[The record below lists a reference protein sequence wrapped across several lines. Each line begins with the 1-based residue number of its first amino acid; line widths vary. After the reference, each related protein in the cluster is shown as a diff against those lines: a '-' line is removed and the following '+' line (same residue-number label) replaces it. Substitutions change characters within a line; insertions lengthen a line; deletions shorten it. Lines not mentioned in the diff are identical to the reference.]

1 MSKNKCINRSLKPF
15 KDLKSN
21 VSKALGL
28 NDLLITDESLLDV
41 IDMFAIDNNIDQDEV
56 LDNIEELSKYIEDY
70 FGFNTKYTPDSQV
83 KELYEEWYT
92 DNEQYINTPYN
103 ETKESLEFEEI
114 VNVVTEGTA
123 KTIKLSNGQKMT
135 IIPNN
140 DPVAYYNIS
149 PTSVEKTLKN
159 NGLIHSYND
168 ALFVTRKE
176 NKTTQQLKEDIYKE
190 LELYGYSRNS
200 VTFKD
205 KFNSILVEI
214 NEPQRKVD
222 FVDAEVNKSMRS
234 IRDVV
239 EFLSEKIPAIK
250 EKVHYN
256 VTVEEATKVLKK
268 AGKQYH
274 DGINSF
280 VHNGEIYLIQDKF
293 TKDIAIE
300 EVLHIFTESLIADN
314 VALANSL
321 LKESIALFPQ
331 LKEDIE
337 RSYINENVDTK
348 NREMITQ
355 ALSRIFR
362 QEFNEGQRQEAESI
376 LKRFVNW
383 VRQLFGL
390 NPVTGNLIIEL
401 DQLSKDM
408 TLRDLAQLINSSNAE
423 FRTWSHNKT
432 QFNKSFTSEQQKII
446 ENLNPT
452 SVEENK
458 RLEDVEF
465 VKKNYGEP
473 LSYSFSKRDGMTV
486 GVRVKFEKGEIE
498 VVPAAG
504 VISRIKGKEIKY
516 PHDIKY
522 FIGVNRIIED
532 LVKPYEQIS
541 IQPTPKAKGKMT
553 FSYGKNKRDDITSTT
568 TFEAIQNGERTA
580 TTRYESDGHIEYW
593 KSLKEGDV
601 IEWESKTGEKVLVR
615 VTKPLTKLP
624 KTTKAETWSKKEGW
638 STEYYKKE
646 VKPRLDEAWQIEYEL
661 LDTKN
666 IQTQQKPSKK
676 KSLDDYVAEVEEMID
691 GFNRTV
697 KKDKNFKKYHKYTI
711 TIDGKEK
718 PVDISV
724 TKLNEQVLGLEEF
737 DDNDTVY
744 PQGHIGNS
752 FDALVRDYFDLS
764 PEEFASKKYPN
775 LNNKQVENLKKQ
787 LDQFKKQLDET
798 FKDGYKVITKDWS
811 LGGKVTIGK
820 KEKLVAGSID
830 MMVVTNSGDI
840 YIYDMK
846 TTSKDIKDNL
856 KKYRGQLTFYKELI
870 SATYSEIGK
879 RIKGIGLLICDI
891 NFGNKYGNA
900 NYKAYSLE
908 KNTDQLLFNG
918 EKIQKQ
924 PGHIN
929 PVIQTTN
936 DAQGGFIRNLDTLN
950 KIEEIEKNPLDI
962 VEIKTEEDLVAKELE
977 RRVKEEA
984 DKVVE
989 KVDVEKLG
997 TLKEVVNTDANL
1009 EPVSDVEIAY
1019 VSKAIM
1025 NILSAYIDLLNS
1037 NDSYRVRL
1045 LSNEDGS
1052 NDYAEGYFTSIPRDQ
1067 ILTSDVFHKLINY
1080 IKKNHFNYVK
1090 RKKEDVYPKLKW
1102 INKNFDAI
1110 VNAGFARL
1118 VTLER
1123 VSLTLTKD
1131 VTTENANSALA
1142 EAFEKAQ
1149 REESQ
1154 RMSYDIDAKEKS
1166 YMDSIPSRL
1175 KTKLNKIYKY
1185 EYDEQGNKRG
1195 IISDPFGFG
1204 IPEFEDGYYV
1214 VNTIMSLVHGCSK
1227 LSDMKKELLKHQSE
1241 YPFLGDVIETIFKDR
1256 QLKTQ
1261 FYRTF
1266 RKNAT
1271 LYNKLY
1277 RVIERDADGDIS
1289 RIYYRSQPLSV
1300 GVKTD
1305 RILDN
1310 VNINMETNTPIV
1322 FDKVKNGVV
1331 KVNGEQVEKL
1341 EEALK
1346 PFIDLRR
1353 YRMSDV
1359 KEIRRILR
1367 RLGFDNIDNPSA
1379 LANTKY
1385 TETTRQLVNNINNL
1399 LRLLKKK
1406 ANLDKPFFYGSELG
1420 TSFYYIAKSLT
1431 VAMDDTYEIS
1441 VYDGGKSRMTYTEPT
1456 ELQTILE
1463 ILGDKNHSMPFDR
1476 IIEEKYKKYAQ
1487 FYDGKDFTSSWLTE
1501 LSENPELRGVLN
1513 HHVRTTFED
1522 TPYLK
1527 QNDKEYALSLI
1538 LDYASPMISGN
1549 DYYKGKGDLALFRVP
1564 IMSDKNSAE
1573 SILFKKYAVKYDKP
1587 EDGYGINEMKK
1598 EITDRAYSF
1607 FLQEVKRMKSVYQQL
1622 MNDPSGDIEF
1632 YHMRDPKARDKF
1644 VIKDANGKPKKLK
1657 KLTVKDFLELRS
1669 EKKFN
1674 GFTFSYCPW
1683 FNAEMDKSTKLAQ
1696 YVVDIINGEK
1706 APAGFKK
1713 LYEKVIKAGLEAD
1726 YAKWKDHIENDLN
1739 ISPITLAA
1747 SITDIT
1753 SIPSKKT
1760 EGQITS
1766 YDAFMQEY
1774 FWNDYL
1780 ATCNIYHLTIIDPAF
1795 NKDTVDLQKRF
1806 SQVHSSTIKCDTEAT
1821 FEDED
1826 GVERNFSDGTF
1837 RFIILEDL
1845 TLPSEMGK
1853 DVEQIFLKAA
1863 EKAEKEGKFK
1873 EAKELKLLAKTIP
1886 AQYKEIDVSDGQAYS
1901 SPTGFWKKLNM
1912 LGEFD
1917 PEFDK
1922 YIMNLKDAL
1931 DNISKGDFSIRNFNM
1946 VKQAFKPFLYGH
1958 SPHFEANTDMGE
1970 YLVPTQLKDSEA
1982 MIVLYGAIMQGAD
1995 KHSPLT
2001 ALFKFMENS
2010 HWVKDENGK
2019 RVYNDK
2025 GIDTIAFHSA
2035 VKVGAY
2041 GIVDINNLKSEKEV
2055 IKALENAVV
2064 HEIPYSAW
2072 GKQVENPEHFQDHTQ
2087 GMGSQQRILT
2097 VSDIPDDAILIID
2110 GKKYTKEEFLNKYF
2124 NNIAKDM
2131 RNGIDNVSKKLK
2143 LKGNRLERNK
2153 ALSELLQKA
2162 VVKDAK
2168 YTDAL
2173 RKAFTL
2179 NENGEFDIPLGD
2191 PTIADKFFSTL
2202 FSLVKKNVNLEEFQG
2217 GPVVQMS
2224 VFGMVDDLHMKYKYP
2239 DSKTGL
2245 YCEAYMTAPTKE
2257 LEDRITVTK
2266 KNIKEVQ
2273 AQFGNKYQI
2282 GEILETDDAIELGYM
2297 TEKEAWCIFDRIPT
2311 EDKYSIWP
2319 CRIKR
2324 FLSRQ
2329 MGEFCILPKEIT
2341 KFSGTD
2347 FDNDKGF
2354 ITVRFKNEKS
2364 ESNKLKNE
2372 IFEMQLTALLHSS
2385 TLEKSVHPG
2394 SFETL
2399 KDLAKDVDPNFG
2411 KNTISLM
2418 TVGGQYY
2425 YRHNNAAGKEYVG
2438 IAALNNICHAMSEM
2452 SQLGFR
2458 TMVDFKVNGISSEQM
2473 FDAKT
2478 GEYKYD
2484 TVTSIFDGTRI
2495 SRTLGM
2501 FVGASADNAKDA
2513 VLASIGC
2520 TPTTATYVNGLLRMG
2535 IPLDVVVYMM
2545 SNPLIKEIVKEAE
2558 FSGDR
2563 LESMIA
2569 AYANTSIKE
2578 NLNDDQSK
2586 VYSILSKTDFNAK
2599 SLLKA
2604 VKSENKEMNDKVLYF
2619 LYAMTPYVQAI
2630 ADSNTY
2636 FALNSTKNSVGPD
2649 VYTTVEKELNIEDL
2663 FNKVKNEEIVL
2674 GESFLKVDE
2683 KLPFLKVLRECYTD
2697 LIPSICE
2704 PHAPIYQKEFRDI
2717 IKDLKRKGLYLNDE
2731 NIKKVY
2737 NAYLV
2742 FRATKVGVLDG
2753 SYDGRMHTIFDTPIT
2768 VFKDKLQTDNMFMT
2782 YLNVKNKMNKSNKI
2796 PTVIGKSTN
2805 LSTDTRNELSAH
2817 WNVLSKD
2824 KRTKE
2829 LSDLVFGH
2837 FLYKFGFMFHP
2848 NSPLSMASSYVK
2860 TEYGSGNYGEI
2871 FDTKFNKKDF
2881 ENFIIQYA
2889 RNNPKTR
2896 LWYAYTPGKKL
2907 DEENITMLTENEI
2920 AVDITKINL
2929 DNVVGVNIYSD
2940 LYIKV
2945 GKPIGTRQK
2954 LKKVSTLGIENNF
2967 LEYNANENGVDMET
2981 INTDENKEK
2990 YGDALKELLVYTDPN
3005 AEATEEEDSPYAD
3018 HPEVSTD
3025 DIFESQMMEDL
3036 LKIKEYKQFS
3046 SKVKAKE
3053 ESVLNDIYQK
3063 LRRDKTNRNKAEFSQ
3078 LLQVLNEK
3086 LVC

>member
-1 MSKNKCINRSLKPF
+1 MSKNNCINRSLKPF

-21 VSKALGL
+21 ISKALGL
-28 NDLLITDESLLDV
+28 NDLSISDESLLDV
-41 IDMFAIDNNIDQDEV
+41 IDMFATDNNLDQDEV
-56 LDNIEELSKYIEDY
+56 LDHIEELTEYIEDY
-70 FGFNTKYTPDSQV
+70 FGVDTKYKPDSQV
-83 KELYEEWYT
+83 KELYDEWYT
-92 DNEQYINTPYN
+92 DNSQYINTPYD

-114 VNVVTEGTA
+114 AKVVTEGAA

-135 IIPNN
+135 VIPNN
-140 DPVAYYNIS
+140 EPVVYYNIS

-205 KFNSILVEI
+205 KFNSIVVEI
-214 NEPQRKVD
+214 NEPQRKID

-268 AGKQYH
+268 AGKTYN
-274 DGINSF
+274 DGINAF
-280 VHNGEIYLIQDKF
+280 VHNGEIYLIQGKA
-293 TKDIAIE
+293 TQDIAIE
-300 EVLHIFTESLIADN
+300 EALHVLTESLIADN
-314 VALANSL
+314 YALASKML
-321 LKESIALFPQ
+321 AEAKKLFPQ
-331 LKEDIE
+331 LVDDIKSVYKGGKGE
-337 RSYINENVDTK
+337 QD
-348 NREMITQ
+348 REILTQ
-355 ALSRIFR
+355 ALARIFR
-362 QEFNEGQRQEAESI
+362 QEFNEGERQTAESI

-383 VRQLFGL
+383 IRQLFGL
-390 NPVTGNLIIEL
+390 NPVTDNIIIEL
-401 DQLSKDM
+401 EQLSKDM
-408 TLRDLAQLINSSNAE
+408 TLRDFAQLINSSNAE

-432 QFNKSFTSEQQKII
+432 QFNKSSVKFTTSEGSYAQRTQENADRSDITLALAIDFNTAGEKKTKSAAKDKYIASPLPDDGNSGYLALQAVDYYAEKIYKELKKKGKTSNI
-446 ENLNPT
+446 KLNIAGNGIYT
-452 SVEENK
+452 LAKNNFATQ
-458 RLEDVEF
+458 EDVN
-465 VKKNYGEP
+465 NYVEGII
-473 LSYSFSKRDGMTV
+473 SKLQSL
-486 GVRVKFEKGEIE
+486 GVTISEIRS
-498 VVPAAG
+498 G
-504 VISRIKGKEIKY
+504 G
-516 PHDIKY
+516 
-522 FIGVNRIIED
+522 
-532 LVKPYEQIS
+532 Q
-541 IQPTPKAKGKMT
+541 
-553 FSYGKNKRDDITSTT
+553 
-568 TFEAIQNGERTA
+568 
-580 TTRYESDGHIEYW
+580 
-593 KSLKEGDV
+593 
-601 IEWESKTGEKVLVR
+601 TGI
-615 VTKPLTKLP
+615 
-624 KTTKAETWSKKEGW
+624 
-638 STEYYKKE
+638 
-646 VKPRLDEAWQIEYEL
+646 DEAGIIAAQRLGIPAVVHG
-661 LDTKN
+661 TKDWAFRGKDGKDVKGN
-666 IQTQQKPSKK
+666 EKAYKARFGIAEQSKSKSSKK
-676 KSLDDYVAEVEEMID
+676 KTLDDYVAEVEEMID

-697 KKDKNFKKYHKYTI
+697 KKDKNFKKNHKYTI

-724 TKLNEQVLGLEEF
+724 TKLNEQVLGLKEF
-737 DDNDTVY
+737 DDNGTVY

-775 LNNKQVENLKKQ
+775 LNNKQVESLKKQ

-870 SATYSEIGK
+870 TATYPEIGK

-891 NFGNKYGNA
+891 NFGNKYGSS

-950 KIEEIEKNPLDI
+950 KVEELEKNPLDI
-962 VEIKTEEDLVAKELE
+962 VEIKSEEDLVAKELE
-977 RRVKEEA
+977 RRIKEEA
-984 DKVVE
+984 DKAVE
-989 KVDVEKLG
+989 KVDTEKLG
-997 TLKEVVNTDANL
+997 TLKETVNTDANL

-1025 NILSAYIDLLNS
+1025 NILSAYVDLLNT
-1037 NDSYRVRL
+1037 NDSYRIKL
-1045 LSNEDGS
+1045 LSNEDGT
-1052 NDYAEGYFTSIPRDQ
+1052 NDYAEKYFVDIPREQ
-1067 ILTSDVFHKLINY
+1067 ILTSDVFHKLLTY
-1080 IKKNHFNYVK
+1080 IRKNHFNYVN

-1118 VTLER
+1118 VTLEK

-1131 VTTENANSALA
+1131 VTEENANTALA
-1142 EAFEKAQ
+1142 EAFAKAQ

-1166 YMDSIPSRL
+1166 YMDSIPARL

-1185 EYDEQGNKRG
+1185 EYDEYGNKLG
-1195 IISDPFGFG
+1195 IVSDPFGFG

-1241 YPFLGDVIETIFKDR
+1241 YPFLGDVIEAIFNDR

-1277 RVIERDADGDIS
+1277 RVVERDADGDIS

-1310 VNINMETNTPIV
+1310 VNTNMETNTPIV

-1341 EEALK
+1341 EEMLK
-1346 PFIDLRR
+1346 PLMDLRR
-1353 YRMSDV
+1353 YKMSEV
-1359 KEIRRILR
+1359 KEIKSILR

-1463 ILGDKNHSMPFDR
+1463 ILGDKNPSMPFDR

-1501 LSENPELRGVLN
+1501 LSENPELREVLN

-1607 FLQEVKRMKSVYQQL
+1607 FLQEIKRMKSVYQQL
-1622 MNDPSGDIEF
+1622 LNDPSGDIEF
-1632 YHMRDPKARDKF
+1632 YHMRDPKAREKF

-1674 GFTFSYCPW
+1674 GFMFSYCPW

-1696 YVVDIINGEK
+1696 YIVDIINGEN

-1726 YAKWKDHIENDLN
+1726 YAKWKDHIENELH
-1739 ISPITLAA
+1739 ISPKMLAA

-1760 EGQITS
+1760 EGQLTS

-1821 FEDED
+1821 FEDENK
-1826 GVERNFSDGTF
+1826 VERNFSDGTF

-1845 TLPSEMGK
+1845 TAASTMAK

-1863 EKAEKEGKFK
+1863 EKAEKEGKTK
-1873 EAKELKLLAKTIP
+1873 EAKELMMLAKTIP
-1886 AQYKEIDVSDGQAYS
+1886 SQYDKIDVSDGQAFS
-1901 SPTGFWKKLNM
+1901 SPTGFWKKLSM

-1922 YIMNLKDAL
+1922 YIMQLKDAL
-1931 DNISKGDFSIRNFNM
+1931 DNISKGDFSIRNFNF

-1958 SPHFEANTDMGE
+1958 SPHFESNTDMGD

-2010 HWVKDENGK
+2010 HWVKDKNGN

-2041 GIVDINNLKSEKEV
+2041 GIVDINDLNSEDEV
-2055 IKALENAVV
+2055 LEALEGAVV

-2072 GKQVENPEHFQDHTQ
+2072 GKQVENPEHLQDHTQ
-2087 GMGSQQRILT
+2087 GMGSQQRVLT
-2097 VSDIPDDAILIID
+2097 VSDIPDDAVLVVN

-2131 RNGIDNVSKKLK
+2131 RNGIDNVIKKLK
-2143 LKGNRLERNK
+2143 LKGTRLERNK

-2173 RKAFTL
+2173 RRAFTL
-2179 NENGEFDIPLGD
+2179 NDKGEFDIPLGD
-2191 PTIADKFFSTL
+2191 PMIADKFFSTL

-2224 VFGMVDDLHMKYKYP
+2224 VFGMVDDLQMKYKYP
-2239 DSKTGL
+2239 DNKTGL

-2266 KNIKEVQ
+2266 KNIKEVRQ
-2273 AQFGNKYQI
+2273 HFGNKYQI
-2282 GEILETDDAIELGYM
+2282 GEMLETDDAIELGYM
-2297 TEKEAWCIFDRIPT
+2297 DEKEAWCIFDRIPT

-2364 ESNKLKNE
+2364 KSNKLKNE
-2372 IFEMQLTALLHSS
+2372 IFEMQLAALLHES

-2394 SFETL
+2394 SFDPL

-2411 KNTISLM
+2411 KNSISLM

-2452 SQLGFR
+2452 AQLGFR
-2458 TMVDFKVNGISSEQM
+2458 TMVDFKVNGISSEKM

-2478 GEYKYD
+2478 GEYRYD

-2535 IPLDVVVYMM
+2535 IPLNVVVYMM
-2545 SNPLIKEIVKEAE
+2545 TNPAVKKIVQDAE
-2558 FSGDR
+2558 FSGER
-2563 LESMIA
+2563 LENIIEA
-2569 AYANTSIKE
+2569 QVNALIKE
-2578 NLNDDQSK
+2578 KLNDDKSK

-2604 VKSENKEMNDKVLYF
+2604 IKSENEEMNEKVLYL

-2630 ADSNTY
+2630 ADSNAY

-2649 VYTTVEKELNIEDL
+2649 VYTTVERELNIKDL
-2663 FNKVKNEEIVL
+2663 FAKVENEENVL
-2674 GESFLKVDE
+2674 GDSFLKVDE
-2683 KLPFLKVLRECYTD
+2683 KLPFLKVLRECYDD

-2704 PHAPIYQKEFRDI
+2704 PYAPIYQKEFRDI
-2717 IKDLKRKGLYLNDE
+2717 IKDLKRKGLYLDDE

-2742 FRATKVGVLDG
+2742 FRSTKVNVLDG
-2753 SYDGRMHTIFDTPIT
+2753 SYEGRMHTIFDTPIT

-2782 YLNVKNKMNKSNKI
+2782 YINVKNRMNKGNKI

-2805 LSTDTRNELSAH
+2805 LNTDTRNELSAH

-2824 KRTKE
+2824 NRTKE
-2829 LSDLVFGH
+2829 LSDLVFAH
-2837 FLYKFGFMFHP
+2837 FLQKFGFMFHP

-2860 TEYGSGNYGEI
+2860 TEYGNGKYADI

-2896 LWYAYTPGKKL
+2896 LWYHYTPGKKL
-2907 DEENITMLTENEI
+2907 DEENILRISDDELM
-2920 AVDITKINL
+2920 VDITKINL
-2929 DNVVGVNIYSD
+2929 DKQVGINIYSD
-2940 LYIKV
+2940 LYVKD
-2945 GKPIGTRQK
+2945 GKPVGTHQK
-2954 LKKVSTLGIENNF
+2954 LKKVSVLGIENNF
-2967 LEYNANENGVDMET
+2967 LEYNANESGINMET
-2981 INTDENKEK
+2981 INTEENKEK

-3005 AEATEEEDSPYAD
+3005 AEATEEEESPYAD
-3018 HPEVSTD
+3018 TPDVSTE
-3025 DIFESQMMEDL
+3025 DIFESQMMEKL
-3036 LKIKEYKQFS
+3036 LKIKEYKEFS

-3063 LRRDKTNRNKAEFSQ
+3063 LRRDKTNRSKAEFTQ
-3078 LLQVLNEK
+3078 LLQALNEK